1 MKLKYLTM
9 ALMMLPVACAP
20 AHAQPNTGDVIISS
34 PSYNI
39 MTEVDTPIEE
49 LLILLWQY
57 ENRTS
62 VTGSVNIGNGI
73 TIGVSKKKGCRPA
86 PAGMKGWFCD

>member
-9 ALMMLPVACAP
+9 ALMMLPIACAP
-20 AHAQPNTGDVIISS
+20 AHAQPNIGDIIISS
-34 PSYNI
+34 PNPI
-39 MTEVDTPIEE
+39 TVEAETPIEE

-57 ENRTS
+57 ENRTA

-86 PAGMKGWFCD
+86 PAGVKGWYCD